1 MISDVEKNKAEQ
13 GDGERSAISVPPWIY
28 VMSVFSTSQRNSTQ
42 ISLTE
47 ELYHLDTRRIIA
59 SFDTWKNRLREA
71 QKFAYGPRAH
81 QQ

>member
-13 GDGERSAISVPPWIY
+13 GDGEWIAISIPHWIY
-28 VMSVFSTSQRNSTQ
+28 VMSFFSTSQRSSTQ

-47 ELYHLDTRRIIA
+47 ELDHLDTRRIIS
-59 SFDTWKNRLREA
+59 SFDRWKNRLREA
-71 QKFAYGPRAH
+71 QKFAYGHKAH